1 MDARIR
7 LRNLVCVFVSM
18 LVLAFS
24 FAAPLADSAEP
35 GADEIREAWGH
46 SQIRE
51 AIPFVMPVSP
61 RILER
66 RPPDPFQC
74 GALEDFV
81 DAGIPRQNP
90 KEFTEAEMMLAFGWE
105 NPRAVE
111 FWQLPSCRER
121 TEWLKNN
128 KENRDWLYPQF
139 NPVRET
145 VNLWWWVLNNQLED
159 VETTCKLFNL
169 SLWGTAI
176 TDPEKE
182 FIDELLNKFTSP
194 VTGKLIEFKC
204 REFSPGNM
212 YIDLVPDNLIER
224 YRVEVFDQF
233 WEPHVYPEPEEV
245 VYMYYRVYGTK
256 GVIRSGMF
264 WGTHNPTGALKGRT

>member
-1 MDARIR
+1 MVTTRTLNALIIAI
-7 LRNLVCVFVSM
+7 VS
-18 LVLAFS
+18 VLALTFPLLAQMLDS
-24 FAAPLADSAEP
+24 NEPAAEET
-35 GADEIREAWGH
+35 GEVWGY

-51 AIPFVMPVSP
+51 AIPFIMPVSP

-90 KEFTEAEMMLAFGWE
+90 KEFSEAERMLAYGWE
-105 NPRAVE
+105 NPRAGE
-111 FWQLPSCRER
+111 FWQLPSCQER
-121 TEWLKNN
+121 VEWLKKS
-128 KENRDWLYPQF
+128 KENRGWLYPQF

-145 VNLWWWVLNNQLED
+145 VNLWWWVLNTQLKD
-159 VETTCKLFNL
+159 VDTIDDLFNM
-169 SLWGTAI
+169 SLWGVAM
-176 TDPEKE
+176 TDPDRQ

-204 REFSPGNM
+204 REFSAGNM
-212 YIDLVPDNLIER
+212 YIDFVPDNVIER
-224 YRVEVFDQF
+224 YRAEVFGQF
-233 WEPHVYPEPEEV
+233 WEPHVYPEPEGV